1 MSNYLKIF
9 AGISVFYLI
18 LLFIGQDEIAWYLK
32 PILLPFLILE
42 TYSSE
47 NFKTKNLLLSA
58 LAFSWIGD
66 IILMFADK
74 GELYFIFGLV
84 SFLIAHIIFILLFT
98 KQEKENATTNKLF
111 WVGLIIVG
119 IYLFGMLS
127 LLYPSLGDLKIPVTV
142 YAITISTMLLMAIK
156 GYFNWSKPSN
166 LTVLLG
172 ALIFVSSDSIL
183 AINKFHSELPKSG
196 FLIMI
201 TYIVAQFLIT
211 KGILNLNKKYKKA
224 CQ

>member
-32 PILLPFLILE
+32 PVLLPFLILE
-42 TYSSE
+42 AYSSE

-98 KQEKENATTNKLF
+98 KQEKENTTTNKLF

-127 LLYPSLGDLKIPVTV
+127 LLYPSLDDLKIPVTV

-211 KGILNLNKKYKKA
+211 KGILNLNKK
-224 CQ
+224 

>member
-9 AGISVFYLI
+9 VGISVIYLI

-47 NFKTKNLLLSA
+47 NFKTKKLLLSA
-58 LAFSWIGD
+58 LFFSWIGD

-84 SFLIAHIIFILLFT
+84 SFLIAHIIFIALFT
-98 KQEKENATTNKLF
+98 KQEKENISTNKLF

-156 GYFNWSKPSN
+156 GYFNWRKPNN

-211 KGILNLNKKYKKA
+211 KGILNLNKKTS
-224 CQ
+224 

>member
-58 LAFSWIGD
+58 LFFSWIGD

-84 SFLIAHIIFILLFT
+84 SFLIAHIIFILLFS
-98 KQEKENATTNKLF
+98 KQEKENTSTNKLF
-111 WVGLIIVG
+111 WVGLVIVG

-156 GYFNWSKPSN
+156 GYFNWSKPNN

-211 KGILNLNKKYKKA
+211 KGILNLNKK
-224 CQ
+224 

>member
-58 LAFSWIGD
+58 LFFSWIGD
-66 IILMFADK
+66 IILMFVDK

-211 KGILNLNKKYKKA
+211 KGILSLNRK
-224 CQ
+224 

>member
-58 LAFSWIGD
+58 LFFSWIGD

-98 KQEKENATTNKLF
+98 KQEKENTTTNKLF

-156 GYFNWSKPSN
+156 GYFNWSKPNN

-211 KGILNLNKKYKKA
+211 KGILSLNRK
-224 CQ
+224 

>member
-9 AGISVFYLI
+9 AGISVFYLV

-32 PILLPFLILE
+32 PFLLPFLILE

-58 LAFSWIGD
+58 LIFSWIGD

-84 SFLIAHIIFILLFT
+84 SFLIAHIIFIVLFI
-98 KQEKENATTNKLF
+98 KQEKETTTTNKLF
-111 WVGLIIVG
+111 WIGLIIVG
-119 IYLFGMLS
+119 IYLLGMLF
-127 LLYPSLGDLKIPVTV
+127 LLFPSLGDLKVPVTV
-142 YAITISTMLLMAIK
+142 YAVTISTMLLMAVK
-156 GYFNWSKPSN
+156 GYFNWSKPYN
-166 LTVLLG
+166 QTVLLG

-196 FLIMI
+196 FLIMT

-211 KGILNLNKKYKKA
+211 KGILNLNKKIN
-224 CQ
+224 

>member
-74 GELYFIFGLV
+74 SELYFIFGLV

-98 KQEKENATTNKLF
+98 KQEKENTTTNKLF

-211 KGILNLNKKYKKA
+211 KGILNLNKK
-224 CQ
+224 